1 MDCVGNEKC
10 RHVCFS
16 EERGITA
23 ALRDAR
29 HGGIHQESLFSCYLM
44 DLLAAYQPRALAYAS
59 YTASVGS
66 PVSTPSMVSCQVGGS
81 ASPDSTQ
88 AA

>member
-1 MDCVGNEKC
+1 
-10 RHVCFS
+10 
-16 EERGITA
+16 
-23 ALRDAR
+23 
-29 HGGIHQESLFSCYLM
+29 M

-81 ASPDSTQ
+81 ASPDKRHGKDAKG
-88 AA
+88 AAAA

>member
-1 MDCVGNEKC
+1 MLAM
-10 RHVCFS
+10 
-16 EERGITA
+16 A
-23 ALRDAR
+23 AFIRNR
-29 HGGIHQESLFSCYLM
+29 YSVVISWIV
-44 DLLAAYQPRALAYAS
+44 LAAYQPRALAYAS

-66 PVSTPSMVSCQVGGS
+66 PVSTPSMVSCQVSGS